1 MKLESFFLHEFSV
14 IRNGWCTR
22 VQKSIAY
29 KPKCSVLNIVMMF
42 RGMINFRKI
51 LRPVLGLLFLLA
63 GVCTAFAESP
73 FFSTLSVRDGLP
85 SNIISA
91 VAQDQRQFMWIGT
104 ANGVCRYDGYRF
116 ITFKKGEGINT
127 LPANEIS
134 SMLVADD
141 YLWVGTWKGL
151 CKINTATFEVTRIDL
166 GKNVV
171 VRTLYKGANNI
182 LWIGTANGLV
192 RYTLSNGRY
201 TVYTAQN
208 NHLSHNTV
216 RSIYEDSRG
225 NLWVGTYDKLNKLA
239 KGKNAFETFDLKGDY
254 KPSLKNNLI
263 CGDIK
268 PASAQSDSLVWV
280 GTETGLCLFN
290 TYTNTYKRYSE
301 KDIAFSNEV
310 IKCIYPDGKGNLW
323 LGTDFGL
330 NVFNPSTKTNEVYFH
345 NPQLSYS
352 IANNVIWQIYED
364 TGGVIWFVTSN
375 GLSRLNKFRNFY
387 TYHEVSYPIN
397 NETIGNQVKSVLVT
411 RKGILWLATLHG
423 VIRFDPVTK
432 TRKVFETGAPEN
444 NRIQLNNT
452 FALEEDDYGRIWIG
466 TAGGINIWDE
476 ANQKMYAISA
486 NATNGLT
493 SNYIARFTKG
503 TDGSFWVSAWEG
515 GLFKVVGNLREL
527 SSIHFELAGD
537 FGSSKNVSGANAIW
551 ATHYAELFRI
561 DLQSHKST
569 SINAFNAVSNKKDIS
584 CLYFSRRGSLWA
596 GVPNGLIEYKPQK
609 DSAIFYPV
617 TTGNDVTLAS
627 ITEDSE
633 GNIWCAA
640 NNFILKFSVPDHQ
653 LEIFPLEKD
662 IPLKSFFDGCVA
674 NTPEGDIIFGGDNGY
689 IRLSPAIKPNVFEPN
704 IYITTLEINNKIIA
718 TDEAIDGT
726 ILLQKDIAVTDNL
739 TLDYAQRSL
748 AFEFSSLHYWQPSSN
763 VYAYKLEGFD
773 RDWNY
778 VSGLKNFAVYSNLS
792 PGTYTLSVKGTNNY
806 GIWSDRIATISIR
819 VKPPLFLSTGFIC
832 LYAVLAIAIII
843 ISLRT
848 YSARLHLKNEL
859 KITRMEKEHAEEIV
873 QTKQQ
878 FFANISHELRT
889 PISLILPPI
898 QQLLKQNNL
907 QEENKRLLSLAEKNS
922 QRLLRVVNQI
932 LDFRKLEND
941 SLQLRVTS
949 FDIVSFCQEMYSLF
963 TDKAA
968 RKEITFAFN
977 KGIDECLVWADTE
990 KIETILFNLLS
1001 NAFKFTPKGGSV
1013 HLMVELHGKSDI
1025 YSKGAIE
1032 VMVSDSG
1039 IGIPPDE
1046 LAHIFERFYQT
1057 HAAKKME
1064 AGSGIGLT
1072 LVAEY
1077 AKLHHGEVKVE
1088 SVVGKGTSF
1097 TLILPLGSEHFPFEA
1112 ADSDEVN
1119 LIAVKSAYPDDHA
1132 KAYRYGLESGK
1143 PLVLI
1148 IEDNYDIA
1156 EFIQVSLK
1164 GKYNFVTAQN
1174 GEEGLAKTNS
1184 FLPDIIISDIMM
1196 PVMDGLSM
1204 CRKIKSNPKTSHIS
1218 IIILTAKGLTSQ
1230 QIEGLST
1237 GADIYLTKPFE
1248 IELLE
1253 AHIDHLLKRKKEL
1266 ADYFRHEL
1274 IVQPSAST
1282 AGENVDDKF
1291 IRKVMNIIEANISN
1305 ADFSVEMLSEE
1316 VGMSSTHLYRKLKS
1330 TTQLSP
1336 NDIIRKYRIKKAS
1349 LLLGNKEGNISEIMY
1364 EVGFSNLSYFSKC
1377 FRAEFGVTPKEYQ
1390 QKVSKSSGEIDSVNP
1405 ADLGNL
1411 SEQDS
1416 KE

>member
-1 MKLESFFLHEFSV
+1 MASPFKHLAKFLYL
-14 IRNGWCTR
+14 C
-22 VQKSIAY
+22 
-29 KPKCSVLNIVMMF
+29 
-42 RGMINFRKI
+42 
-51 LRPVLGLLFLLA
+51 LLA
-63 GVCTAFAESP
+63 AVYQNSFADSP

-85 SNIISA
+85 SNIISG
-91 VAQDQRQFMWIGT
+91 VAQDQHNFMWIGT

-127 LPANEIS
+127 LSANEVS
-134 SMLVADD
+134 SMVVEGD

-151 CKINTATFEVTRIDL
+151 CKINTSTFEVTRIDL
-166 GKNVV
+166 GKNIV
-171 VRTLYKGANNI
+171 VRTLYKGSNGI
-182 LWIGTANGLV
+182 LWVGTAAGLV
-192 RYTLSNGRY
+192 RYILADGTY
-201 TVYTAQN
+201 TIYTAQT

-216 RSIYEDSRG
+216 RSIYEDARG

-239 KGKNAFETFDLKGDY
+239 RGKQHFTTFDLKGNY
-254 KPSLKNNLI
+254 KPELKNNLI

-268 PASAQSDSLVWV
+268 PASSASDSLLWI

-290 TYTNTYKRYSE
+290 TYTYQVEHFTE
-301 KDIAFSNEV
+301 KQIPFSNEV
-310 IKCIYPDGKGNLW
+310 IKCIYPDDRGNLW

-330 NVFNPSTKTNEVYFH
+330 NVFNPKTKTNTAYFH
-345 NPQLSYS
+345 HPQQSYS
-352 IANNVIWQIYED
+352 IANNVIWQIFED
-364 TGGVIWFVTSN
+364 SGGVIWFVTSN

-397 NETIGNQVKSVLVT
+397 NQTIGNQVKAVLVT

-423 VIRFDPVTK
+423 VIRFDPVHN
-432 TRKVFETGAPEN
+432 TRKIFESGSPEN
-444 NRIQLNNT
+444 NRIQLNNA

-476 ANQKMYAISA
+476 AKQKMHAISA

-515 GLFKVVGNLREL
+515 GLFKVVGNLQEL

-551 ATHYAELFRI
+551 ATQYSELFRI
-561 DLQSHKST
+561 DLSSHKNT
-569 SINAFNAVSNKKDIS
+569 SIEAFNIACGKRDVN

-596 GVPNGLIEYKPQK
+596 GVANGLIEYKPQT
-609 DSAIFYPV
+609 DAAVFYPV
-617 TTGNDVTLAS
+617 TTGNDITLAS
-627 ITEDSE
+627 ITEDRD

-640 NNFILKFSVPDHQ
+640 SNFILKFTVPDHQ
-653 LEIFPLEKD
+653 VEIFPLEKD
-662 IPLKSFFDGCVA
+662 IPLKSFFDGCVT
-674 NTPEGDIIFGGDNGY
+674 NTPEGDVIFGGDNGY
-689 IRLSPAIKPNVFEPN
+689 ITLSPAVKPNTFKPHV
-704 IYITTLEINNKIIA
+704 YITALEINNKMVHTKEEINGKA
-718 TDEAIDGT
+718 
-726 ILLQKDIAVTDNL
+726 LLQNDISVTNDL
-739 TLDYAQRSL
+739 TLDYAQRSI

-763 VYAYKLEGFD
+763 VYAYKLDGFD
-773 RDWNY
+773 QDWNY

-792 PGTYTLSVKGTNNY
+792 PGNYTLTVKGTNNY
-806 GIWSDRIATISIR
+806 GIWSDQVATIRIR
-819 VKPPLFLSTGFIC
+819 VKPPLFLSNGFIG
-832 LYAVLAIAIII
+832 LYIVIIIAVII

-848 YSARLHLKNEL
+848 YTARLHLRNEL
-859 KITRMEKEHAEEIV
+859 TITRMEKVHAEEIV

-898 QQLLKQNNL
+898 QQLLKRQDIPD
-907 QEENKRLLSLAEKNS
+907 ENKRLLTLAEKNS

-941 SLQLRVTS
+941 SLQLKITS
-949 FDIVSFCQEMYSLF
+949 FDLVGFCQELYSLF
-963 TDKAA
+963 TDKAN
-968 RKEITFAFN
+968 RKDIHFTFHA
-977 KGIDECLVWADTE
+977 GIEECLVWADTE

-1001 NAFKFTPKGGSV
+1001 NAFKFTPKGGHV
-1013 HLMVELHGKSDI
+1013 DLTIELLGKHDA
-1025 YSKGAIE
+1025 YAQGAIE
-1032 VMVSDSG
+1032 VKVTDTG
-1039 IGIPPDE
+1039 IGMSQE
-1046 LAHIFERFYQT
+1046 EQVRVFERFYQT
-1057 HAAKKME
+1057 DAAQKME

-1077 AKLHHGEVKVE
+1077 AKLHHGEIQVQ
-1088 SVVGKGTSF
+1088 SVVGHGTCF
-1097 TLILPLGSEHFPFEA
+1097 TLILPLGSQHFPLEA
-1112 ADSDEVN
+1112 TEHAEVKLVATKSQATEEDSKV
-1119 LIAVKSAYPDDHA
+1119 
-1132 KAYRYGLESGK
+1132 YRYGLDTGK

-1148 IEDNYDIA
+1148 IEDNIDII

-1164 GKYNFVTAQN
+1164 HKYHFITAQN
-1174 GEEGLAKTNS
+1174 GEEGLTKANN

-1196 PVMDGLSM
+1196 PVMDGLAM
-1204 CRKIKSNPKTSHIS
+1204 CKQIKSNPKTSHIS
-1218 IIILTAKGLTSQ
+1218 IVILTAKGLTSQ
-1230 QIEGLST
+1230 QIEGLSI

-1274 IVQPSAST
+1274 IVQPSAAAT
-1282 AGENVDDKF
+1282 GENVDDKF
-1291 IRKVMNIIEANISN
+1291 IKKVMSIIEANIAN
-1305 ADFSVEMLSEE
+1305 PDLSVEMLSDE
-1316 VGMSSTHLYRKLKS
+1316 VGMSSTHLYRKLKA

-1364 EVGFSNLSYFSKC
+1364 AVGFSNLSYFSKC

-1390 QKVSKSSGEIDSVNP
+1390 QKTYKSTEIDP
-1405 ADLGNL
+1405 ATPPENL
-1411 SEQDS
+1411 HSASAQTP